1 MVYRFSKYEGS
12 YLDQTTRL
20 PWLYVL
26 SREGTALVARA
37 GPDRLPRNQLK
48 ITAERRSLTQLL

>member
-12 YLDQTTRL
+12 YLDQTARL
-20 PWLYVL
+20 PGLYVL
-26 SREGTALVARA
+26 SREGTTLAARA
-37 GPDRLPRNQLK
+37 GSDRLPRNQLK